1 MEIDKEGTELDNNFE
16 TLLNIEGNTITDI
29 ENSYFY
35 VDK

>member
-1 MEIDKEGTELDNNFE
+1 MEIGKEETELDNNIE

-29 ENSYFY
+29 ENSDFY